1 MVKKKK
7 IKSLLIG
14 LCRHCNKQ
22 LMNTDSFVSFADK
35 KSAHFDC
42 YKQNT
47 KQQEEKHY
55 ANGRKEEVFLF

>member
-1 MVKKKK
+1 
-7 IKSLLIG
+7 
-14 LCRHCNKQ
+14 
-22 LMNTDSFVSFADK
+22 MNTDSFVSFADK